1 VKPGY
6 FTDFSAFIA
15 CSSEIDMDKLTRGLS
30 DVNRSVAVIDP
41 DSPAYSEFD
50 SRFRWMPGTVARRL

>member
-15 CSSEIDMDKLTRGLS
+15 CSSEIDMDKTY
-30 DVNRSVAVIDP
+30 P
-41 DSPAYSEFD
+41 
-50 SRFRWMPGTVARRL
+50 RLV